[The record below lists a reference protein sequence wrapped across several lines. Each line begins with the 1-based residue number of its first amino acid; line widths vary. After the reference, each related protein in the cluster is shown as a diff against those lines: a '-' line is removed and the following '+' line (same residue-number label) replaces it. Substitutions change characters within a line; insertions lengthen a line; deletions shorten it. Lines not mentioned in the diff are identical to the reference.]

1 MNKIGNNVPI
11 TDPLEIVIFDTVV
24 RLEFLVLPRNDI
36 LLGIDW
42 LNMTEALVCSYNK
55 SIIFK
60 KRQVFLE
67 PDRNIEMDENE
78 EEATDIL
85 SSELEPI
92 DIEFAEESDQ
102 DYWPLKSTKLE
113 FLPVE
118 TLDKQTNIKLLTI

>member
-1 MNKIGNNVPI
+1 MWK
-11 TDPLEIVIFDTVV
+11 
-24 RLEFLVLPRNDI
+24 
-36 LLGIDW
+36 
-42 LNMTEALVCSYNK
+42 
-55 SIIFK
+55 
-60 KRQVFLE
+60 
-67 PDRNIEMDENE
+67 NE
-78 EEATDIL
+78 DEATDIL